1 MQLRDAPEHKR
12 LVIGNHDMN
21 PLGEIEED
29 GFDIGTDTTIYAPAC
44 PPLLLTHVPL
54 PKVPIGT
61 VNVHGHY
68 HDRPSPGRLTH
79 ISVSVE
85 QTAYCPLRLSRV
97 RIPATAAGLA
107 AAGVP

>member
-1 MQLRDAPEHKR
+1 
-12 LVIGNHDMN
+12 MN

-29 GFDIGTDTTIYAPAC
+29 GFDVGIETTIYAPGC

-61 VNVHGHY
+61 VNVDGHY
-68 HDRPSPGRLTH
+68 HDRHSPARLTH
-79 ISVSVE
+79 ISMSVE

-97 RIPATAAGLA
+97 RMLATILATGRDVAGDTTVARLA